1 MNSFKRC
8 YQFNA
13 LFKIKSGF
21 IRSWRTNLNQNLFHN
36 PHSTCINIT
45 TLQYTMLLVIR
56 KIIKDQYVFWFWQL
70 SLENWICQRASITTK
85 DDTKTMELTN
95 LVGKKSCYSAQGPR
109 PLSKSKH
116 KVLRTRVC
124 INLWISIL
132 VYVMPYN
139 AKIFNWE
146 HILCIKIHA
155 CTKRYLIYV

>member
-1 MNSFKRC
+1 MPLWC
-8 YQFNA
+8 
-13 LFKIKSGF
+13 LKSKVVLLHLEEL
-21 IRSWRTNLNQNLFHN
+21 ILIVQYL
-36 PHSTCINIT
+36 
-45 TLQYTMLLVIR
+45 TLLHCKYTMFLVIR